1 MSLTFKCFVTGVT
14 LQSVSP
20 CIQSIMCSAWGHTP
34 FCAYCVAK
42 RDLKCERRDYKLE
55 LWNPFFRS
63 DAVNGT
69 RVSSSA
75 RRSNSRELEQH
86 KVHYRWV
93 MFRHRCLSQRVPWH
107 FGQLE
112 DSLWFLFVI
121 RIKKGAQISL
131 VPAVLRRPFSPV
143 FYVEKVANIC
153 KSNTIWT
160 AVYLRTE

>member
-1 MSLTFKCFVTGVT
+1 MALCHSHLNVSSQGS

-55 LWNPFFRS
+55 LWNPFFFRS

-75 RRSNSRELEQH
+75 RRSDSRELEQH

-121 RIKKGAQISL
+121 RIKKG
-131 VPAVLRRPFSPV
+131 SPNQSCASSSKTTL
-143 FYVEKVANIC
+143 FTSILCRKGSKC
-153 KSNTIWT
+153 
-160 AVYLRTE
+160 L